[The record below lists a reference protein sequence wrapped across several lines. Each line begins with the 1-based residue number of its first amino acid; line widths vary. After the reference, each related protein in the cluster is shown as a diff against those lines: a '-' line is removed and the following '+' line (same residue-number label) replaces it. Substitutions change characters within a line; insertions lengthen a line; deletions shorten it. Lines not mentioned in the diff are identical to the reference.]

1 MGRYIAQRL
10 LQGVVTIWLVTL
22 GIFGLLRLAGD
33 PVSFMLPPDA
43 SREDRERL
51 TALYGFNDP
60 LWQQY
65 LVFNRNL
72 LNGRFGPSL
81 RWDSRD
87 GMEVFLAR
95 LPATL
100 QLTGAAMSFS
110 LILGV
115 VLGAVSATHPD
126 SLFDRVGKVLAIV
139 GQSMPVFWVGIL
151 LILLFTVYLGW
162 LPSAGGLDRLG
173 LKGLILPA
181 VTLGWLFVA
190 AHMRIVRSSMLDVL
204 DSDYIKMVRAKG
216 MPKRLVIW
224 RHALKNAAIPD
235 LYAVCRELCPT
246 AVGRR
251 GDRDHLCLAG
261 YWPAAGG
268 FDFCAGLSSGPD
280 RGVFCLVVYCGD
292 QHYRRCRLCLARPTD
307 PNCRRSQRS
316 AAMAQSTIPHAG
328 TVAAPSRGAAWWV
341 TALARTAG

>member
-1 MGRYIAQRL
+1 MGRYIIRRL
-10 LQGVVTIWLVTL
+10 LQGAVTIWLVTL
-22 GIFGLLRLAGD
+22 GIFGLLRFTGD
-33 PVSFMLPPDA
+33 PVSYMLPPDA
-43 SREDRERL
+43 TKEDRARL

-72 LNGRFGPSL
+72 LHGRFGPSL

-87 GMEVFLAR
+87 GMEVFLSR

-126 SLFDRVGKVLAIV
+126 SLFDRVGKIMAIV

-216 MPKRLVIW
+216 MPRRLVIW
-224 RHALKNAAIPD
+224 RHALKNAAIPIFTLFAVNFAQLLSGAVVTETIFAWPGIGRLLVD
-235 LYAVCRELCPT
+235 SIFVRDYPVAQTVVFFASSFIIVINITVDVAYAWLDPRVRI
-246 AVGRR
+246 
-251 GDRDHLCLAG
+251 AG
-261 YWPAAGG
+261 
-268 FDFCAGLSSGPD
+268 
-280 RGVFCLVVYCGD
+280 
-292 QHYRRCRLCLARPTD
+292 
-307 PNCRRSQRS
+307 
-316 AAMAQSTIPHAG
+316 
-328 TVAAPSRGAAWWV
+328 
-341 TALARTAG
+341 

>member
-1 MGRYIAQRL
+1 
-10 LQGVVTIWLVTL
+10 VVTIWLVTL
-22 GIFGLLRLAGD
+22 VIFSLLRFTGD
-33 PVSFMLPPDA
+33 PVSYMLPPDA
-43 SREDRERL
+43 TKEDRARL
-51 TALYGFNDP
+51 IALYGFNDP

-65 LVFNRNL
+65 LMFNRNL
-72 LNGRFGPSL
+72 LHGRFGPSL

-87 GMEVFLAR
+87 GMEVFLSR

-110 LILGV
+110 LLLGV

-126 SLFDRVGKVLAIV
+126 SLFDRVGKVMAIV

-216 MPKRLVIW
+216 MPRRLVIW
-224 RHALKNAAIPD
+224 RHALKNAAIPIFTLFAVNFAQLLSGAVVTETIFAWPGIGRLLVD
-235 LYAVCRELCPT
+235 SIFVRDYPVAQTVVFFASSFIIVINITVDVAYAWLDPRVRI
-246 AVGRR
+246 
-251 GDRDHLCLAG
+251 AG
-261 YWPAAGG
+261 
-268 FDFCAGLSSGPD
+268 
-280 RGVFCLVVYCGD
+280 
-292 QHYRRCRLCLARPTD
+292 
-307 PNCRRSQRS
+307 
-316 AAMAQSTIPHAG
+316 
-328 TVAAPSRGAAWWV
+328 
-341 TALARTAG
+341 

>member
-1 MGRYIAQRL
+1 MGRYIARRL
-10 LQGVVTIWLVTL
+10 LQGIVTIWLVTL
-22 GIFGLLRLAGD
+22 GIFSLLRLTGD
-33 PVSFMLPPDA
+33 PVSYMVPPDA
-43 SREDRERL
+43 TKEDRARL
-51 TALYGFNDP
+51 IALYGFNDP

-87 GMEVFLAR
+87 GMEVFLSR

-110 LILGV
+110 LLLGV

-126 SLFDRVGKVLAIV
+126 SLFDRVGKILAIV

-216 MPKRLVIW
+216 MPQRLVIW
-224 RHALKNAAIPD
+224 RHALKNAAIPIFTLFAVNFAQLLSGAVVTETIFAWPGIGRLLVD
-235 LYAVCRELCPT
+235 SIFVRDYPVAQTVVFFASSFIVVINITVDVAYAWLDPRVRI
-246 AVGRR
+246 
-251 GDRDHLCLAG
+251 AG
-261 YWPAAGG
+261 
-268 FDFCAGLSSGPD
+268 
-280 RGVFCLVVYCGD
+280 
-292 QHYRRCRLCLARPTD
+292 
-307 PNCRRSQRS
+307 
-316 AAMAQSTIPHAG
+316 
-328 TVAAPSRGAAWWV
+328 
-341 TALARTAG
+341 

>member
-1 MGRYIAQRL
+1 MGRYIVRRL

-22 GIFGLLRLAGD
+22 GIFALLRLTGD

-43 SREDRERL
+43 TKEDRARL
-51 TALYGFNDP
+51 IELYGFNEP

-65 LVFNRNL
+65 LGFNKNL
-72 LNGRFGPSL
+72 LSGRFGPSL

-87 GMEVFLAR
+87 GLEVFLSR

-110 LILGV
+110 LVLGI
-115 VLGAVSATHPD
+115 VLGAVSATRPD
-126 SLFDRVGKVLAIV
+126 SLFDRIGKTLAIV

-173 LKGLILPA
+173 LKGLILPT

-216 MPKRLVIW
+216 MPGHIVIW
-224 RHALKNAAIPD
+224 RHALKNASIPIFTLFAVNFAQLLSGAVVTETIFAWPGIGRLLVD
-235 LYAVCRELCPT
+235 SIFVRDYPVAQTVVFFASSFIVLINITVDVAYAWL
-246 AVGRR
+246 
-251 GDRDHLCLAG
+251 
-261 YWPAAGG
+261 
-268 FDFCAGLSSGPD
+268 
-280 RGVFCLVVYCGD
+280 
-292 QHYRRCRLCLARPTD
+292 D
-307 PNCRRSQRS
+307 PRVRIVS
-316 AAMAQSTIPHAG
+316 
-328 TVAAPSRGAAWWV
+328 
-341 TALARTAG
+341 